1 MVEVKTL
8 DSWKELEKK
17 LPSEYFAAKIDRS
30 RKLRPE
36 LCLIVLRE
44 VVDPVLARSL
54 TQKELNYLLQGSTP
68 KIMKEK
74 IVGMKLLE
82 QE

>member
-44 VVDPVLARSL
+44 VVDPGLS
-54 TQKELNYLLQGSTP
+54 QKL
-68 KIMKEK
+68 
-74 IVGMKLLE
+74 
-82 QE
+82 